1 MSSASVLLRSKWNE
15 KAAAGWLLLVL
26 LLALT
31 ADVIPLPY
39 SPEFIDAAHV
49 YQAPASGPHLFGTD
63 QLGRDVLA
71 NIIYG
76 CRIALLISI
85 PVMVLVTILGV
96 AAGTVAG
103 YYGNKGI
110 RVSRAGIF
118 CWILF
123 LGGAAFYSLYLQQ
136 FKIQAA
142 FTVGGVELL
151 LLIVKLAGITALVGV
166 GSFLVYKALLQLP
179 LAKKQHSFPADS
191 VVLGFTE
198 LTASLPQL
206 VLLLAVASFTS
217 ASVAAVLIVIFVTA
231 WAVPARLVR
240 AEVLKVKQQ
249 HFVEA
254 AVVLG
259 LPTFKII
266 VKHILPNALVPVFV
280 AFAYGVAGLIAMEA
294 TLSFLGIGIPADVPS
309 WGRLIKGARANM
321 EAWWLLALPGFMLIF
336 TVLAIHIVTQWLK
349 NRITGVKSV

>member
-1 MSSASVLLRSKWNE
+1 
-15 KAAAGWLLLVL
+15 
-26 LLALT
+26 
-31 ADVIPLPY
+31 
-39 SPEFIDAAHV
+39 
-49 YQAPASGPHLFGTD
+49 
-63 QLGRDVLA
+63 
-71 NIIYG
+71 
-76 CRIALLISI
+76 
-85 PVMVLVTILGV
+85 LGV